1 MTTLPFAAGRPG
13 ALPVQAVAGGFL
25 LVVWFLAAPL
35 RGADDGAV
43 ARWWDGQRMTADLA
57 GLRPAAAERGLTLTG
72 RWRGIYFGILESE
85 NGSGNAFSQEIVFNA
100 TLDFGKALRWE
111 ALEGLTAFGEGRWR
125 DAGPGAN
132 PDNLVEADGLF
143 NPSRYAGG
151 TGWRMVNF
159 GLRYAPATL
168 SGAEDVL
175 TLQGG
180 WLRPQQEFILQPVAL
195 LFADNALASSRGLGG
210 NIPFSSSFSTWGGT
224 LEVKPARW
232 SYTKLG
238 LFMSYPNPTSA
249 GNHGLMFRGDP
260 PQNGLFF
267 IGESGVTPEFGA
279 SKLPG
284 KYAFGGYFYG
294 EDNAEFGSDK
304 FGFYWLAD
312 QMLWRESGEQGLRM
326 FSLYY
331 FAPAYDND
339 FSFYVHG
346 GFAYE
351 GLVPGRDRDQ
361 LMLGAA
367 LGQYSYNSLLEARA
381 AGEPEPGQTVLVE
394 AGYRWRLNRWSFVQP
409 FAQYIVHPDGTD
421 AVADAAIL
429 GVFLGVDF

>member
-1 MTTLPFAAGRPG
+1 MTFAVNV
-13 ALPVQAVAGGFL
+13 LVAFF
-25 LVVWFLAAPL
+25 LVVSVTRGGATTATSPPETLGPL
-35 RGADDGAV
+35 ET
-43 ARWWDGQRMTADLA
+43 WWNGQRATGDLF
-57 GLRPAAAERGLTLTG
+57 GLRPAAAEHGLTVTG
-72 RWRGIYFGILESE
+72 RWRGIYFGILDSE
-85 NGSGNAFSQEIVFNA
+85 NGSGNAFSQEIVFHA
-100 TLDFGKALRWE
+100 ALDLGKALRWE

-125 DAGPGAN
+125 DPGPDAN
-132 PDNLVEADGLF
+132 PDNLVEADSLF

-159 GLRYAPATL
+159 GLRYAPSSL
-168 SGAEDVL
+168 FGVEDLLNV
-175 TLQGG
+175 QAG
-180 WLRPQQEFILQPVAL
+180 WLRPQQEFILQPVAQ
-195 LFADNALASSRGLGG
+195 LFANNALASSRGLGG

-224 LEVKPARW
+224 LEVKPVPW
-232 SYTKLG
+232 QYTKLG
-238 LFMSYPNPTSA
+238 LFMSYPNPTSP
-249 GNHGLMFRGDP
+249 GNHGLMFRGRGAE
-260 PQNGLFF
+260 NGLFF
-267 IGESGVTPEFGA
+267 IGESGVTPELGA

-294 EDNAEFGSDK
+294 EDNEEFGTDK

-326 FSLYY
+326 FSLFY
-331 FAPAYDND
+331 FAPPYDND

-361 LMLGAA
+361 LMIGAA
-367 LGQYSYNSLLEARA
+367 VGQYSYNDLLEARA
-381 AGEPEPGQTVLVE
+381 AGEPEPGQTVLLE
-394 AGYRWRLNRWSFVQP
+394 AGYRFRFNNWSYAQP
-409 FAQYIVHPDGTD
+409 CAQYVVHPDGTD

>member
-1 MTTLPFAAGRPG
+1 MTG
-13 ALPVQAVAGGFL
+13 LPVVEGRMRLRLPLSVVRTVL
-25 LVVWFLAAPL
+25 LIGCFFTAQLRAA
-35 RGADDGAV
+35 ADDEFS
-43 ARWWDGQRMTADLA
+43 RWWNGPRVSGDLL
-57 GLRPAAAERGLTLTG
+57 GLRPAAAEHGLTLTG
-72 RWRGIYFGILESE
+72 RWRGIYFGILESD
-85 NGSGNAFSQEIVFNA
+85 NGSGNAFSQEVVFNA
-100 TLDFGKALRWE
+100 SLDLAKALRWE
-111 ALEGLTAFGEGRWR
+111 ALGGLTAFGEGRWR

-132 PDNLVEADGLF
+132 PNNLVEADSLF

-159 GLRYAPATL
+159 GLRYAPASL
-168 SGAEDVL
+168 FGLQAPL

-180 WLRPQQEFILQPVAL
+180 WLRPQQEFILQPVAQ

-238 LFMSYPNPTSA
+238 LFMSYPNPTSS
-249 GNHGLMFRGDP
+249 GNHGLMFRGEP
-260 PQNGLFF
+260 PDNGLFF
-267 IGESGVTPEFGA
+267 IGESGFTPELGA

-294 EDNAEFGSDK
+294 EDNEEFGGDK

-312 QMLWRESGEQGLRM
+312 QMLWREGGEQGLRL
-326 FSLYY
+326 FSLFY
-331 FAPAYDND
+331 FAPPYDND

-361 LMLGAA
+361 LMIGAA
-367 LGQYSYNSLLEARA
+367 LGQYGDRGSGS
-381 AGEPEPGQTVLVE
+381 GQTVLIE
-394 AGYRWRLNRWSFVQP
+394 AGYRFRINHWSFVQP
-409 FAQYIVHPDGTD
+409 FAQYLVRPGGTD

-429 GVFLGVDF
+429 GVSLGVDF

>member
-1 MTTLPFAAGRPG
+1 MNL
-13 ALPVQAVAGGFL
+13 ALRFLVA
-25 LVVWFLAAPL
+25 LAALSAIAQGSTVSATGLP
-35 RGADDGAV
+35 GNATPFET
-43 ARWWDGQRMTADLA
+43 WWSGKRITGDLF

-111 ALEGLTAFGEGRWR
+111 ALEGFTAFGEGRWR
-125 DAGPGAN
+125 DAGPDAN
-132 PDNLVEADGLF
+132 PDNLVEADSLF

-159 GLRYAPATL
+159 GLRYAPAAL
-168 SGAEDVL
+168 FGVEDLLNV
-175 TLQGG
+175 QAG
-180 WLRPQQEFILQPVAL
+180 WLRPQQEFILQPVAQ

-224 LEVKPARW
+224 LEVKPVGW
-232 SYTKLG
+232 QYTKLG
-238 LFMSYPNPTSA
+238 LFMSYPNPTSPA
-249 GNHGLMFRGDP
+249 NHGLMFHGDP

-267 IGESGVTPEFGA
+267 IGETGVTPELGA

-294 EDNAEFGSDK
+294 EDNEEFGTEK

-312 QMLWRESGEQGLRM
+312 QMLWRENGDQGLRM
-326 FSLYY
+326 FSLFY
-331 FAPAYDND
+331 FAPAYNND

-361 LMLGAA
+361 VMIGAA
-367 LGQYSYNSLLEARA
+367 LGQYSYNCLLEARA

-394 AGYRWRLNRWSFVQP
+394 LGYRWRLNDWSFVQP
-409 FAQYIVHPDGTD
+409 FAQYLVHPDGTD

-429 GVFLGVDF
+429 GVSMGVDF